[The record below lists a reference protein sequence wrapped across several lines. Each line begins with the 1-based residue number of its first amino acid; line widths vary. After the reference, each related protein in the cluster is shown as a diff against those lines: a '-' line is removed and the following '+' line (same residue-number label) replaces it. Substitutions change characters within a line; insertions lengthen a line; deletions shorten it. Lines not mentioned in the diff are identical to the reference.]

1 MAQLRQD
8 HQQFL
13 DRGVVIIA
21 VGPETAEDFKSFWAS
36 REMPFTGI
44 PDPKHNIAN
53 MYGQQVDIFK
63 LGRMP
68 AMFIIDKAGKI
79 RYRHYGKSMS
89 DIPPNADILALLD
102 KINKENSTLPGNEIN
117 VTASG

>member
-1 MAQLRQD
+1 MAQLRLD

-13 DRGVVIIA
+13 DRGAVIIA
-21 VGPETAEDFKSFWAS
+21 VGPETAEDFKSFWES
-36 REMPFTGI
+36 RAMPFSGI
-44 PDPKHNIAN
+44 PDPKHVIAN

-89 DIPPNADILALLD
+89 NIPPDADILGLLD
-102 KINKENSTLPGNEIN
+102 NLNKETQEQVLKP
-117 VTASG
+117 ADKP